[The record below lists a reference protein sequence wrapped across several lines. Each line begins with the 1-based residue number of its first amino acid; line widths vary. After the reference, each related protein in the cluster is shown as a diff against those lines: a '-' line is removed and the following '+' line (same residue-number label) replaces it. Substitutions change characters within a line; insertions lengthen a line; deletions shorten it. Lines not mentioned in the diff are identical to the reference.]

1 MSAVVSQTL
10 SLPVVLGGEPTRP
23 FAAPEWPV
31 FGRRESELLRQALES
46 GRWAYEGPFE
56 TAFERRFADVQ
67 TARYGLCVANGTVAL
82 QLALEALDVGA
93 GDEVIVPGL
102 TFQATAAAAL
112 EVNAAP
118 VLVDVEPATYCLDPA
133 LIEAAITPRTK
144 AIIAVHLYNSVA
156 DLDRILDLARR
167 HGLRV
172 IEDCAHG
179 HGSQWNGRGLG
190 SLGDLGT
197 FSFQS
202 SKTLT
207 AGEGG
212 FVSTNDP
219 TLRDRL
225 ASLRN
230 CGRRPPGADPADWRL
245 LQGGNHRLTE
255 WQAAVLTA
263 QLERFDE
270 QMARREANAA
280 LLDAA
285 LAEIPGIKPMV
296 RYPQVNRRNLYAY
309 VFRYDPAAF
318 DGLSGQAFRLAL
330 SRELGIKV
338 RQPYAPL
345 HRSALYQPLTKR
357 RHRLG
362 PAYETVIEPTRFAL
376 PVAERAYATEAMVI
390 AHQVLLAD
398 PVELSLVPDAVRR
411 LQRHAPRLVAWER
424 AAPPELAHLQPGE

>member
-1 MSAVVSQTL
+1 M
-10 SLPVVLGGEPTRP
+10 
-23 FAAPEWPV
+23 
-31 FGRRESELLRQALES
+31 LRQSVES
-46 GRWAYEGPFE
+46 GTWAYAGPFE
-56 TAFERRFADVQ
+56 TEFERRFSELQ

-118 VLVDVEPATYCLDPA
+118 VLVDVEPTTYCLDPA
-133 LIEAAITPRTK
+133 LVEAAITPRTR
-144 AIIAVHLYNSVA
+144 AIVVVHLYNSVA
-156 DLDRILDLARR
+156 NLDRILEVARR
-167 HGLRV
+167 HGLHV
-172 IEDCAHG
+172 IEDCAHS
-179 HGSQWNGRGLG
+179 HGSQWNGRGVG

-212 FVSTNDP
+212 FVTTNDP
-219 TLRDRL
+219 SLRERL
-225 ASLRN
+225 SSLRN
-230 CGRRPPGADPADWRL
+230 CGRRRAEAEVEYWRPI
-245 LQGGNHRLTE
+245 QGGNHRLTE

-263 QLERFDE
+263 QLERFGE

-280 LLDAA
+280 RLDTA
-285 LAEIPGIKPMV
+285 LIEIPGIRPMD
-296 RYPQVNRRNLYAY
+296 RYPQVTRRNLYAY
-309 VFRYDPAAF
+309 VFRYDPAEF
-318 DGLSGQAFRLAL
+318 GGLSGQAFRLAL

-345 HRSALYQPLTKR
+345 NRSALYQPATKR
-357 RHRLG
+357 RHHLG
-362 PAYETVIEPTRFAL
+362 PAYEEAIDPARFAL
-376 PVAERAYATEAMVI
+376 PVAERAYETEAMVI

-398 PVELSLVPDAVRR
+398 PVELEMLPEAVRR
-411 LQRHAPRLVAWER
+411 LQRHAPRLVEWER
-424 AAPPELAHLQPGE
+424 SAPSELAQLSPGE